1 MGRNYKYLMILTF
14 ILNFTNIY
22 SQSNNYIYTWY
33 NESIGTLYL
42 DKQLL
47 ESSAN
52 ILSQYL
58 GPLAPIILE
67 NLPYIVTFLALL
79 FIFRRFLNIINSLAP
94 ESQKLLIS
102 ALISLILTYLF
113 WPFVMPILIT
123 AFIIKVFRIG
133 KSKLES
139 FKESLS
145 KINPGLGSIFSR
157 TTSDIRNFF
166 NNENKILKDIYR
178 LNRILNHPYIRNLLN
193 SIEKDIETL
202 NNIIRQLLI
211 ETENKKLTQY
221 RLKVYLLK
229 FSTTYRNAEYKIE
242 QLNRIINTMF
252 SNISLLRRFGNRMF
266 RTNKFTPKYLIE
278 LRNIIND
285 LKARLNT
292 TYKEG
297 QKIFAESNGLLTSAE
312 AINRKYANEI
322 NNTLNKNPSIAALL
336 SLDSKGALKREI
348 QIIENTTNTIYKNP
362 SISPLEKVEILSKT
376 LNSTKNLSKSLLKLR
391 KFRGNPKR
399 LLKDYK
405 KAINLSKHILKN
417 LKIR

>member
-1 MGRNYKYLMILTF
+1 MILTF

-67 NLPYIVTFLALL
+67 NLPYIISFFALF
-79 FIFRRFLNIINSLAP
+79 FIFRRFLNIFNSLAP

-139 FKESLS
+139 LKESLS

-166 NNENKILKDIYR
+166 NNENKILKDIYK

-202 NNIIRQLLI
+202 NNIIFQLLK
-211 ETENKKLTQY
+211 ETENERLTQHMLVAY
-221 RLKVYLLK
+221 SSK
-229 FSTTYRNAEYKIE
+229 FNIIYNNAIYKTK
-242 QLNRIINTMF
+242 QLSRIISTMF
-252 SNISLLRRFGNRMF
+252 SNISLLRRFGNRIF
-266 RTNKFTPKYLIE
+266 RTNKFTPKYLIV
-278 LRNIIND
+278 LRKILND
-285 LKARLNT
+285 LITRLNT

-297 QKIFAESNGLLTSAE
+297 QKIFADLNRLLISAE
-312 AINRKYANEI
+312 TISRKYANEI
-322 NNTLNKNPSIAALL
+322 NNTLNIDTNTVSLLPINNNNKRALI
-336 SLDSKGALKREI
+336 KEI
-348 QIIENTTNTIYKNP
+348 QIMRNSTAAISKNP
-362 SISPLEKVEILSKT
+362 RISPLKRMEILSKT
-376 LNSTKNLSKSLLKLR
+376 RRSIKKLSKLLLYLR
-391 KFRGNPKR
+391 RFRGNPKR
-399 LLKDYK
+399 LLFLT
-405 KAINLSKHILKN
+405 ARILRLSISILKIFR
-417 LKIR
+417 IR

>member
-1 MGRNYKYLMILTF
+1 MILTF

-52 ILSQYL
+52 ALSQYL

-79 FIFRRFLNIINSLAP
+79 FIFRRLLNIFNSLAP

-123 AFIIKVFRIG
+123 AFVIKVFRVG

-139 FKESLS
+139 LRETLG
-145 KINPGLGSIFSR
+145 KIDPRLGSIFSR
-157 TTSDIRNFF
+157 ITSNIRNFD
-166 NNENKILKDIYR
+166 KGTKGILKDINILYR
-178 LNRILNHPYIRNLLN
+178 IINHPYIRRLLN
-193 SIEKDIETL
+193 SIEKDIKTL
-202 NNIIRQLLI
+202 NNIISQLEK
-211 ETENKKLTQY
+211 ETENERLTQHMLMAY
-221 RLKVYLLK
+221 SSK
-229 FSTTYRNAEYKIE
+229 FNMIYNNAKYKIE
-242 QLNRIINTMF
+242 QLSRIINTMF
-252 SNISLLRRFGNRMF
+252 SNISLLRRFGNRIF
-266 RTNKFTPKYLIE
+266 KTNKFTPKFLME
-278 LRNIIND
+278 LRNILKD
-285 LKARLNT
+285 LNERLNSAYT
-292 TYKEG
+292 GGQNTFKYLNILLGLANVDSGKLVVQINNELKRDANVLSYLGNQGKPMIREVQTTENTVTATYKDW
-297 QKIFAESNGLLTSAE
+297 
-312 AINRKYANEI
+312 R
-322 NNTLNKNPSIAALL
+322 
-336 SLDSKGALKREI
+336 
-348 QIIENTTNTIYKNP
+348 
-362 SISPLEKVEILSKT
+362 ISPFKKLKTLYKVSNSTEKLSKI
-376 LNSTKNLSKSLLKLR
+376 LR

>member
-1 MGRNYKYLMILTF
+1 MMKNYKYLMILTF

-79 FIFRRFLNIINSLAP
+79 FIFRRFLNIFNSLAP

-166 NNENKILKDIYR
+166 NNENKILKDIYK

-242 QLNRIINTMF
+242 QLNRIINTIF

-312 AINRKYANEI
+312 AINRKYANE
-322 NNTLNKNPSIAALL
+322 
-336 SLDSKGALKREI
+336 
-348 QIIENTTNTIYKNP
+348 
-362 SISPLEKVEILSKT
+362 
-376 LNSTKNLSKSLLKLR
+376 
-391 KFRGNPKR
+391 
-399 LLKDYK
+399 
-405 KAINLSKHILKN
+405 
-417 LKIR
+417 